1 MFSGCK
7 TSSVITNCSLDVL
20 WVARVSSEQRNK
32 KSEFVSRCIIILII
46 CSFYYLPPTYV
57 YVTLVKIVV
66 NHAKSIS
73 PDNNGE
79 REDRLIIWRVVG
91 GELSLV
97 LSVYWSGVEC
107 TARQW
112 SG

>member
-1 MFSGCK
+1 MISRQADGDVEGGK

-20 WVARVSSEQRNK
+20 WVARVYVLAPIFNP
-32 KSEFVSRCIIILII
+32 
-46 CSFYYLPPTYV
+46 FYYMPPIYV
-57 YVTLVKIVV
+57 CVTLVKIVV

-79 REDRLIIWRVVG
+79 REDRLIILRVVG

>member
-1 MFSGCK
+1 MLRDARQALLLQIVPLMYCGLPEFMCLLQFS
-7 TSSVITNCSLDVL
+7 NP
-20 WVARVSSEQRNK
+20 
-32 KSEFVSRCIIILII
+32 
-46 CSFYYLPPTYV
+46 FYYMPPIYV
-57 YVTLVKIVV
+57 CVTLVKIVV

-79 REDRLIIWRVVG
+79 REDRLIILRVVG

>member
-1 MFSGCK
+1 MTIRVISRQADGDVEGGK
-7 TSSVITNCSLDVL
+7 TCSVITNCSLDVL
-20 WVARVSSEQRNK
+20 WVARVYVLQFSNP
-32 KSEFVSRCIIILII
+32 
-46 CSFYYLPPTYV
+46 FYYMPSSYV

-79 REDRLIIWRVVG
+79 REDRLIILRVVG

-97 LSVYWSGVEC
+97 LSVYWSGVEYS
-107 TARQW
+107 ARQ
-112 SG
+112 